1 MTLPLDHPGCNG
13 TESPL
18 DAAEV
23 PVETEVPEALFQS
36 LQEFLRRHP
45 QWDQSE
51 VLRSALASF
60 LHLNG
65 SRERAVA
72 DLYLEGIFRRGNGSG
87 SPSTGPR
94 SA

>member
-1 MTLPLDHPGCNG
+1 MTLPLDDFARSD
-13 TESPL
+13 TEPSPE
-18 DAAEV
+18 ATEV

-45 QWDQSE
+45 QWDQSD

-65 SRERAVA
+65 SRDRAVA
-72 DLYLEGIFRRGNGSG
+72 QLYLEALFRREG
-87 SPSTGPR
+87 
-94 SA
+94 

>member
-1 MTLPLDHPGCNG
+1 MTLPLDDLGRSS
-13 TESPL
+13 TEPSQ

-36 LQEFLRRHP
+36 LQEFLRRPP

-72 DLYLEGIFRRGNGSG
+72 DLYLEGLFRRGN
-87 SPSTGPR
+87 
-94 SA
+94 